1 MSCSKAPTF
10 KEFLSKRGKERE
22 EFKSEYDKYLE
33 LLQKDSYG
41 NKVLNEKVLE
51 LLRKIN
57 ADNESIIPNVKY
69 EKNTLKSYIRATD
82 DKRRELRGLLKRMKK
97 ESGTRYK
104 SQEHAK
110 INEEKKKQLSLK
122 FSILSI
128 SIIVLILLGVGILVF
143 GKNIL

>member
-10 KEFLSKRGKERE
+10 KEFLSKRGKEKE
-22 EFKSEYDKYLE
+22 ELKLEYNKYLE
-33 LLQKDSYG
+33 LLQKESYG
-41 NKVLNEKVLE
+41 NKILNEKVLE

-57 ADNESIIPNVKY
+57 SNNESIIPTVKY
-69 EKNTLKSYIRATD
+69 EKNTLKSYINATD
-82 DKRRELRGLLKRMKK
+82 DKRRELRSLLKRMKK
-97 ESGTRYK
+97 ESGTSYK
-104 SQEHAK
+104 SQEHAV

-128 SIIVLILLGVGILVF
+128 SIIVLILLGAGILIF